1 MPTLPLDPVIHK
13 DLPQIIHAC
22 LENNVEAVR
31 QCLDRGDSVYTAHE
45 YHPSVAA
52 TASAEGYVEILKLLL
67 EHGYDANHVEGAFGE
82 RLLHH
87 ITDSPRLMEQAR
99 LLLDFGADPNA
110 KNKYSATP
118 IQCAASSGNLE
129 YMELLLAAGA
139 DPANVSIHGRDA
151 FYDALL
157 NGNLECIE
165 RLMSLGG
172 DINAQDNRG
181 KTVLSRYAMAAG
193 DIEMIKWL
201 LAHGADKSIPDDGDY
216 TPLDWAREN
225 GHTEIVKLL
234 E

>member
-13 DLPQIIHAC
+13 ALPQIIHAC
-22 LENNVEAVR
+22 LENNVEGVR
-31 QCLDRGDSVYTAHE
+31 QCLDGGDSVYTAHE

-67 EHGYDANHVEGAFGE
+67 EHGYDANHVEGGFGE

-110 KNKYSATP
+110 KNKYGATP

-129 YMELLLAAGA
+129 YLELLLKEGA
-139 DPANVSIHGRDA
+139 DPEYVSPKGRN
-151 FYDALL
+151 ALYSAL
-157 NGNLECIE
+157 MGGNMECIE

-172 DINAQDNRG
+172 DINAQDDRG
-181 KTVLSRYAMAAG
+181 KTVLSRYAMAGG
-193 DIEMIKWL
+193 DIKMIKWL
-201 LAHGADKSIPDDGDY
+201 LEHGADKSIPDENGD

-225 GHTEIVKLL
+225 GHAEIVKLL